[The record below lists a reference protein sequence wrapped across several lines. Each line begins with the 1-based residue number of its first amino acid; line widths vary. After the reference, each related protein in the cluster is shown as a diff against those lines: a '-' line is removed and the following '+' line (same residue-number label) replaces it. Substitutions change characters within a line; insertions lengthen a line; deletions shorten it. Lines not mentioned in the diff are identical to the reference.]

1 MNTIIT
7 IGREFGSGGR
17 EIGQRLAELLGIAYY
32 DKEIVQEISN
42 RTSLAEAYVHQI
54 VEQNPKML
62 FPVTTA
68 RTLHHN
74 PTNDYLFRQY
84 NNIYTEQANVLHEMA
99 EKSSCVIVGRC
110 ADYILRD
117 LNPLRLFIYADMP
130 TKLERCKQMAE
141 ENENLSDKDLI
152 KKIKR
157 VDKSRAKYYQYYTG
171 QTWGKRRNY
180 DMLINTTSL
189 NVEHVA
195 VLLAGLIWAKEEK
208 L

>member
-17 EIGQRLAELLGIAYY
+17 EIGKRLAELLGIAYY
-32 DKEIVQEISN
+32 DKEIVAEISN
-42 RTSLAEAYVHQI
+42 RTKLSENYVHQI
-54 VEQNPKML
+54 VEQSPQML
-62 FPVTTA
+62 FPITTA
-68 RTLHHN
+68 RTLHH
-74 PTNDYLFRQY
+74 TISNDSMFRQY
-84 NNIYTEQANVLHEMA
+84 SSIYTEQANVLHEMA

-130 TKLERCKQMAE
+130 TKLARCREKAE
-141 ENENLSDKDLI
+141 DHENLSDKKLI

-157 VDKSRAKYYQYYTG
+157 VDKSRSRYYQYYTG
-171 QTWGKRRNY
+171 HTWGKRENY
-180 DMLINTTSL
+180 DLLINTSSL

-195 VLLAGLIWAKEEK
+195 VLLAGLIFAKEEN